1 MKKIHILGLLAIA
14 AAVAVLMSVA
24 GDFSQYS
31 DFSAA
36 IEAPDRNHQI
46 VGYLSLDKPVEYDPQ
61 QPNEFS
67 FYMKDNNDLER
78 QVRCL
83 QEKPQDFERS
93 EQIVLT
99 GRMQGDI
106 FVAHQIQL
114 KCPSK
119 YKERELEYNASQAQK
134 AGAVD

>member
-1 MKKIHILGLLAIA
+1 MKKIHILGLIAIA
-14 AAVAVLMSVA
+14 AAIAILISVA

-31 DFSAA
+31 DFSTA
-36 IEAPDRNHQI
+36 INQPDRNHQI
-46 VGYLSLDKPVEYDPQ
+46 VGYLSLDKPVTYDPQ
-61 QPNEFS
+61 KPNEFS
-67 FYMKDNNDLER
+67 FFMKDNNDLER
-78 QVRCL
+78 EVLCL

-99 GRMQGDI
+99 GQMKGEV

-119 YKERELEYNASQAQK
+119 YKERELQQNAQNLPAN
-134 AGAVD
+134 